1 MTILLCSVQESDAC
15 LLHPWLREEHK
26 VKAEGT
32 HKCNKMGWKSI
43 FLRHYGKPHYEKLLK
58 QKEKDA
64 MERKAS

>member
-1 MTILLCSVQESDAC
+1 M
-15 LLHPWLREEHK
+15 
-26 VKAEGT
+26 KAEGT